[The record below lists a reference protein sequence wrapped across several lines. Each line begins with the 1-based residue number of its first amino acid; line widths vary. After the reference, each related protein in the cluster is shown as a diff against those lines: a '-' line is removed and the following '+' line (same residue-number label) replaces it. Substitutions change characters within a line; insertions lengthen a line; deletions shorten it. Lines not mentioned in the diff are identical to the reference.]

1 MFTNNFD
8 PVAFDLIIF
17 EIRWY
22 SLSYIFGV
30 FFGWIYVKNFLIKE
44 HEVKIIFDN
53 LITYIIF
60 GIILGGRIG
69 YILFYNIDYYINNIN
84 EILYIW
90 NGGMSFHGGLI
101 GVIIATYFYTR
112 RNGVS
117 TLIFLDYIS
126 LSAPIGLFFG
136 RLANFINGELVGKP
150 TNDTWGVIF
159 PNIDNVL
166 RHPSQLYEALLE
178 GILLFIILNIIFFR
192 EQYKTGQCS
201 LLFLIFY
208 GFFRIF
214 SEFFR
219 EPDIQMGYIIG
230 QISLGMFL
238 SLFMIVIGTI
248 AYYRIFL
255 SK

>member
-8 PVAFDLIIF
+8 PVAFNLIIF

-30 FFGWIYVKNFLIKE
+30 FFAWIYVKKFVIKK
-44 HEVKIIFDN
+44 HDIKILFDN

-69 YILFYNIDYYINNIN
+69 YVLFYNFNYYINNID

-101 GVIIATYFYTR
+101 GVIIATYIYSKKKK
-112 RNGVS
+112 VS
-117 TLIFLDYIS
+117 ALLFLDYIS

-136 RLANFINGELVGKP
+136 RLANFINSELVGKP
-150 TNDTWGVIF
+150 TNNNWGVIF

-166 RHPSQLYEALLE
+166 RHPSQLYEAVLE
-178 GILLFIILNIIFFR
+178 GILLFIILNVIFFR
-192 EQYKTGQCS
+192 KQYLTGQCS

-208 GFFRIF
+208 GLFRIL
-214 SEFFR
+214 SELFR
-219 EPDIQMGYIIG
+219 EPDIQMGYLIG
-230 QISLGMFL
+230 QISMGMVL
-238 SLFMIVIGTI
+238 SSFMIVIGSF
-248 AYYRIFL
+248 AYYRLFL
-255 SK
+255 FK